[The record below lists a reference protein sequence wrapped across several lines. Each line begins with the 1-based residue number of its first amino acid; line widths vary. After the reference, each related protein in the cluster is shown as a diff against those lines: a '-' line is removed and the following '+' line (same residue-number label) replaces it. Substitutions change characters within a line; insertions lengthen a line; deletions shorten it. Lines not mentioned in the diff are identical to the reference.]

1 MSQVDSDRK
10 DHASSMEPRNHDKR
24 LGNDERFGGVARLYG
39 QRALETFLD
48 AHVAIVGIGGVGS
61 WSAEALARSGVG
73 KLTLIDLDDICVTN
87 INRQLHALQGTIGQ
101 QKTDTMAARIHDIHP
116 GCEVVSQQA
125 FYSERNSEELFSA
138 GFDVVIDAIDR
149 VKEKCHLLATC
160 HQREIPVISCGGA
173 GGLRDP
179 RQIQVADLA
188 RSHNDALLHQVRKNL
203 RANYGFPAG
212 GKSIKRFGIE
222 CIFSSE
228 SPVFPSCDGGVTDRR
243 EDAQSTR
250 LNCASGYGSITHMTA
265 TFGLFAAER
274 ALHYLSHTS

>member
-1 MSQVDSDRK
+1 MHQVDSNMMDQAGRK
-10 DHASSMEPRNHDKR
+10 EHLSDNEHLVEH
-24 LGNDERFGGVARLYG
+24 ERFGGVARLYG
-39 QRALETFLD
+39 QRSLESFLH

-101 QKTDTMAARIHDIHP
+101 QKTDTMAARIREIHP
-116 GCEVVSQQA
+116 DCEVISQQA
-125 FYSERNSEELFSA
+125 FYSERNSEELLSA

-149 VKEKCHLLATC
+149 VREKCHLLASC
-160 HQREIPVISCGGA
+160 HQRKIPVISCGGA

-179 RQIQVADLA
+179 SRIEIADLA
-188 RSHNDALLHQVRKNL
+188 RSYNDALLHQVRKNL

-228 SPVFPSCDGGVTDRR
+228 SPVFPSCDGGITDRR
-243 EDAQSTR
+243 EEAQPKR